1 LQGAL
6 QVSTGS
12 SFGSTLNVTGTATF
26 DAGITAGA
34 LKVTGGSNLVGALQV
49 STGSSFGSTLH
60 VSGQSFFD
68 TGITAGQLHVTGGTT
83 LQGALQVSTGSSFG
97 STLNVTGTATFDA
110 GLTAGSLKVTGGS
123 NLVGALQV
131 STGSSFGSTL
141 HVSGQSMFDT
151 GITAG
156 QLHVT
161 GGSTLQG
168 TLQVSSG
175 SSFGSTLNVQS
186 TATFATGITT
196 ASLHVTSGASTFA
209 GSAFQVSSGATFGST
224 MDVLA
229 AATFESTV
237 NIDDTTQSTDTL
249 NGALIVAGG
258 VGIAKNLNVGGNTV
272 ITGDLT
278 VNGTTTTVNSQVT
291 VIDDNLI
298 EINSGPSGSRD
309 AGIIIARNA
318 ADYTAGYEYSGFFY
332 SEAEDEFMFAYTSTG
347 PTTGSV
353 TVTDY
358 IPLKSSSI
366 TIVDTTNATG
376 TVGALTV
383 WGGAGIAKEL
393 HVGDDLVVETVNIT
407 PSQGDLIKER
417 AFTGANN
424 QGVAANIT
432 EFAFAAGVRAF
443 NAIVSVAVN
452 DATGGDLFAN
462 YEIKGLN
469 KDGSWVINSTYI
481 GDATG
486 VVFSVTSGGQMQ
498 YTSMDKGATDI
509 TMKFRALTTT
519 A

>member
-1 LQGAL
+1 MDGSLQVSSGATFGSTLDVLGQAHFDTGITAGQLHVTGGSTIAGAL
-6 QVSTGS
+6 QVSSGAT
-12 SFGSTLNVTGTATF
+12 FGSTLDVLGQAHFDTGL
-26 DAGITAGA
+26 TAGQ
-34 LKVTGGSNLVGALQV
+34 LHVTGGSTMQGSLQV
-49 STGSSFGSTLH
+49 SSGSSFGSTLH
-60 VSGQSFFD
+60 VEGQAMFD

-83 LQGALQVSTGSSFG
+83 LQGSLQVSTGSSFG
-97 STLNVTGTATFDA
+97 STLDVA
-110 GLTAGSLKVTGGS
+110 
-123 NLVGALQV
+123 
-131 STGSSFGSTL
+131 
-141 HVSGQSMFDT
+141 GQSNFHT
-151 GITAG
+151 GLTAG

-161 GGSTLQG
+161 GGATVAG
-168 TLQVSSG
+168 ALQVSSG

-186 TATFATGITT
+186 TATFATGITS

-224 MDVLA
+224 MDVDGVA
-229 AATFESTV
+229 NFDAVV
-237 NIDDTTQSTDTL
+237 NLNDTTQSTDIN
-249 NGALIVAGG
+249 NGALVVAGG

-298 EINSGPSGSRD
+298 ELNSGPSGSRD
-309 AGIIIARNA
+309 GGLIIARNA

-332 SEAEDEFMFAYTSTG
+332 SEAEDEFMFAYTSSG
-347 PTTGSV
+347 PTAGSV
-353 TVTDY
+353 SVTDY
-358 IPLKSSSI
+358 IPLRSSSI
-366 TIVDTTNATG
+366 TVVDTTNATG

-407 PSQGDLIKER
+407 PSQGDLVKER
-417 AFTGANN
+417 AFTGANA
-424 QGVAANIT
+424 QAVAANISDFS
-432 EFAFAAGVRAF
+432 FASGVRAF

-452 DATGGDLFAN
+452 NATGGDLFAN

-486 VVFSVTSGGQMQ
+486 VVFSIAGGQMK
-498 YTSMDKGATDI
+498 YTSMDKGADDI